1 MQKRLV
7 ALVIAALA
15 IPALA
20 VAQKVSYDYEK
31 SADFTASRPTRTRM
45 GPRSARS

>member
-7 ALVIAALA
+7 PVVIAALA
-15 IPALA
+15 IPVLA

-31 SADFTASRPTRTRM
+31 SANFSSLQDLRP
-45 GPRSARS
+45 